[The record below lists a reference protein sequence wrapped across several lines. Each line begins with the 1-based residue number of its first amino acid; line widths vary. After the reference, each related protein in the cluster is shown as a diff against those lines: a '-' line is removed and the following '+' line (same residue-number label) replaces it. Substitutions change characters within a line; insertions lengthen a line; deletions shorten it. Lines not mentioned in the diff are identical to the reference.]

1 MKNTTVAG
9 KSISK
14 MSLGTVQFG
23 LHYGIA
29 NDVGKPPEEQSF
41 EMIKAALDGGVTSID
56 TARAYGDSEDIIG
69 RYFKENPENIPF
81 ISTKVPP
88 FPEADVK
95 LLEKHIIESVET
107 SLECLGLK
115 KVENIMLHNG
125 VSLFRYGDETAK
137 IMGSLVKRGYCD
149 MVGASVYDAKEIDK
163 MLTYEEYTA
172 TQVPM
177 SIFDQRLIA
186 DGSVA
191 RLQERDYSVFVRSVF
206 LQGLFFL
213 DPDTVTDPIL
223 TAADFVLTG
232 AEAYEVPKE
241 VNRCYFFNPFS
252 VEILHKVMAR
262 ILDSWYEDPREIFL
276 FFYYPDDAYI
286 AYLMTVEELE
296 FYDEIPCDDLFP
308 GDPRERVLIFQLPD
322 YETYEE

>member
-81 ISTKVPP
+81 VSTKVPP
-88 FPEADVK
+88 FPEADVS

-107 SLECLGLK
+107 SLEALGLK

-163 MLTYEEYTA
+163 MLTYEEYTS

-177 SIFDQRLIA
+177 SIFDQRLINGGYIEKLA
-186 DGSVA
+186 DRG
-191 RLQERDYSVFVRSVF
+191 YTTFVRSVF

-213 DPDTVTDPIL
+213 DPEKITD
-223 TAADFVLTG
+223 
-232 AEAYEVPKE
+232 
-241 VNRCYFFNPFS
+241 
-252 VEILHKVMAR
+252 EILIRHALPGIKK
-262 ILDSWYEDPREIFL
+262 IREISEKEGMTIVELAIAFL
-276 FFYYPDDAYI
+276 RDYPGVTSLVLGSDNADQVRANIRCFDAHP
-286 AYLMTVEELE
+286 LSEETVSILKTT
-296 FYDEIPCDDLFP
+296 FADVNIPEIMK
-308 GDPRERVLIFQLPD
+308 VLSRPK
-322 YETYEE
+322 

>member
-81 ISTKVPP
+81 VSTKVPP

-177 SIFDQRLIA
+177 SIFDQRLINGGYIEKLA
-186 DGSVA
+186 DRG
-191 RLQERDYSVFVRSVF
+191 YTTFVRSVF

-213 DPDTVTDPIL
+213 DPEKITD
-223 TAADFVLTG
+223 
-232 AEAYEVPKE
+232 
-241 VNRCYFFNPFS
+241 
-252 VEILHKVMAR
+252 EILIRHALPGIKK
-262 ILDSWYEDPREIFL
+262 IREISEKEGMTIVELAIAFL
-276 FFYYPDDAYI
+276 RDYPGVTSLVLGSDNADQVRANIRCFDAHP
-286 AYLMTVEELE
+286 LSEETVSILKTT
-296 FYDEIPCDDLFP
+296 FADVNIPEIMK
-308 GDPRERVLIFQLPD
+308 VLSRPK
-322 YETYEE
+322 

>member
-69 RYFKENPENIPF
+69 RYFKKNPENIPF

-107 SLECLGLK
+107 SLEALGLN

-137 IMGSLVKRGYCD
+137 IMGDLVRRGYCD

-163 MLTYEEYTA
+163 MLTYEEYTS
-172 TQVPM
+172 TQIPM
-177 SIFDQRLIA
+177 SIFDQRLINGGYVEKLA
-186 DGSVA
+186 SRGFT
-191 RLQERDYSVFVRSVF
+191 VFVRSVF

-213 DPDTVTDPIL
+213 DPDKITDPIL
-223 TAADFVLTG
+223 LEHAKPRIQKLRELSEKEGMSVTELAISFLRDYPGVTSLVLGSDNAQQVKANVQHFSAHPLSEETNSIIKNTFADVNIPEIMKVLSR
-232 AEAYEVPKE
+232 PK
-241 VNRCYFFNPFS
+241 
-252 VEILHKVMAR
+252 
-262 ILDSWYEDPREIFL
+262 
-276 FFYYPDDAYI
+276 
-286 AYLMTVEELE
+286 
-296 FYDEIPCDDLFP
+296 
-308 GDPRERVLIFQLPD
+308 
-322 YETYEE
+322 

>member
-1 MKNTTVAG
+1 MKYTTVAG
-9 KSISK
+9 KMISK

-41 EMIKAALDGGVTSID
+41 EMIKAALDGGVTSVD

-88 FPEADVK
+88 FPEADVA

-107 SLECLGLK
+107 SLEALGLK

-163 MLTYEEYTA
+163 MLTYEEYTS

-177 SIFDQRLIA
+177 SIFDQRLINGGYIEKLA
-186 DGSVA
+186 
-191 RLQERDYSVFVRSVF
+191 ERGYTTFVRSVF

-213 DPDTVTDPIL
+213 DPEKITD
-223 TAADFVLTG
+223 
-232 AEAYEVPKE
+232 
-241 VNRCYFFNPFS
+241 
-252 VEILHKVMAR
+252 EILIRHALPGIKK
-262 ILDSWYEDPREIFL
+262 IREISEKEGMSIVELAIAFL
-276 FFYYPDDAYI
+276 RDYPGVTSLVLGSDNADQVRANIRCFDAHP
-286 AYLMTVEELE
+286 LSEETVSILKTT
-296 FYDEIPCDDLFP
+296 FADVNIPEIMK
-308 GDPRERVLIFQLPD
+308 VLSRPK
-322 YETYEE
+322 

>member
-41 EMIKAALDGGVTSID
+41 EMIKAALEGGVTSID

-81 ISTKVPP
+81 VSTKVPP

-177 SIFDQRLIA
+177 SIFDQRLINGGYIEKLA
-186 DGSVA
+186 
-191 RLQERDYSVFVRSVF
+191 ERGYTTFVRSVF

-213 DPDTVTDPIL
+213 DPEKITD
-223 TAADFVLTG
+223 
-232 AEAYEVPKE
+232 
-241 VNRCYFFNPFS
+241 
-252 VEILHKVMAR
+252 EILIRHALPGIKK
-262 ILDSWYEDPREIFL
+262 IREISEKEGMTIVELAIAFL
-276 FFYYPDDAYI
+276 RDYPGVTSLVLGSDNVDQVRANIRCFDAHP
-286 AYLMTVEELE
+286 LSEETVSILKTT
-296 FYDEIPCDDLFP
+296 FADVNIPEIMK
-308 GDPRERVLIFQLPD
+308 VLSRPK
-322 YETYEE
+322 

>member
-41 EMIKAALDGGVTSID
+41 EMIKAALDGGVTSVD

-88 FPEADVK
+88 FPEADVS

-107 SLECLGLK
+107 SLEALGLK

-163 MLTYEEYTA
+163 MLTYEEYTS

-177 SIFDQRLIA
+177 SIFDQRLINGGYIEKLA
-186 DGSVA
+186 DRG
-191 RLQERDYSVFVRSVF
+191 YTTFVRSVF

-213 DPDTVTDPIL
+213 DPEKITD
-223 TAADFVLTG
+223 
-232 AEAYEVPKE
+232 
-241 VNRCYFFNPFS
+241 
-252 VEILHKVMAR
+252 EILIRHALPGIKK
-262 ILDSWYEDPREIFL
+262 IREISEKEGMSIVELAIAFL
-276 FFYYPDDAYI
+276 RDYPGVTSLVLGSDNAEQVRANIRCFDAHP
-286 AYLMTVEELE
+286 LSEETVSILKTT
-296 FYDEIPCDDLFP
+296 FADVNIPEIMK
-308 GDPRERVLIFQLPD
+308 VLSRPK
-322 YETYEE
+322 

>member
-1 MKNTTVAG
+1 MDNTVVAG
-9 KSISK
+9 KKVSK

-41 EMIKAALDGGVTSID
+41 EMIKAALEGGVTSID

-69 RYFKENPENIPF
+69 RYFKENPDNIPF

-88 FPEADVK
+88 FPDADVS

-107 SLECLGLK
+107 SLDCLGLK
-115 KVENIMLHNG
+115 KVDNIMLHNG

-137 IMGSLVKRGYCD
+137 IMGGLVKRGYCD

-163 MLTYEEYTA
+163 MLTYEEYTT

-177 SIFDQRLIA
+177 SIFDQRLIN
-186 DGSVA
+186 GGYIEKLSS
-191 RLQERDYSVFVRSVF
+191 RGYTTFVRSVF

-213 DPDTVTDPIL
+213 DPSKITDPIL
-223 TAADFVLTG
+223 LEHAKPRIIKLIELAEKEGMSVAEMAISFLRDYPGVTSLVLGSDNVSQVEQNIKYFSAHPLSEETNHILKNTFADVNIPQIMKVLSR
-232 AEAYEVPKE
+232 PK
-241 VNRCYFFNPFS
+241 
-252 VEILHKVMAR
+252 
-262 ILDSWYEDPREIFL
+262 
-276 FFYYPDDAYI
+276 
-286 AYLMTVEELE
+286 
-296 FYDEIPCDDLFP
+296 
-308 GDPRERVLIFQLPD
+308 
-322 YETYEE
+322 

>member
-41 EMIKAALDGGVTSID
+41 EMIKAALDSGITSID

-81 ISTKVPP
+81 VSTKVPP
-88 FPEADVK
+88 FPEADVA

-107 SLECLGLK
+107 SLEALGLK

-163 MLTYEEYTA
+163 MLTYEEYTS

-177 SIFDQRLIA
+177 SIFDQRLINGGYIEKLA
-186 DGSVA
+186 DRG
-191 RLQERDYSVFVRSVF
+191 YTTFVRSVF

-213 DPDTVTDPIL
+213 DPEKITD
-223 TAADFVLTG
+223 
-232 AEAYEVPKE
+232 
-241 VNRCYFFNPFS
+241 
-252 VEILHKVMAR
+252 EILLRHALPGIKK
-262 ILDSWYEDPREIFL
+262 IREL
-276 FFYYPDDAYI
+276 SEKEG
-286 AYLMTVEELE
+286 MTIEELAIAFLRDYPGVTSLVLGSDNALQVKANIRSFNTHPLSE
-296 FYDEIPCDDLFP
+296 ETVSILKTTFADVNIPEIMK
-308 GDPRERVLIFQLPD
+308 VLSRPK
-322 YETYEE
+322 

>member
-1 MKNTTVAG
+1 MDHTVVAG
-9 KSISK
+9 KKVSK

-41 EMIKAALDGGVTSID
+41 EMIKAALEGGVTSID

-69 RYFKENPENIPF
+69 RYFKLNPDNIPF
-81 ISTKVPP
+81 MSTKVPP

-163 MLTYEEYTA
+163 MLTYEEYTS

-177 SIFDQRLIA
+177 SIFDQRLINGGYIEKLA
-186 DGSVA
+186 DRG
-191 RLQERDYSVFVRSVF
+191 YTTFVRSVF

-213 DPDTVTDPIL
+213 DPEKITD
-223 TAADFVLTG
+223 
-232 AEAYEVPKE
+232 
-241 VNRCYFFNPFS
+241 
-252 VEILHKVMAR
+252 EILIRHALPGIKK
-262 ILDSWYEDPREIFL
+262 IREISEKEGMTIVELAIAFL
-276 FFYYPDDAYI
+276 RDYPGVTSLVLGSDNADQVRANIRCFDAHP
-286 AYLMTVEELE
+286 LSEETVSILKTT
-296 FYDEIPCDDLFP
+296 FADVNIPEIMK
-308 GDPRERVLIFQLPD
+308 VLSRPK
-322 YETYEE
+322 